1 MSKTWHRN
9 IAEEINLLPVLRT
22 PQCGSHLLQEQP
34 KKWGMT
40 DKELFAIMYGLE
52 KTTGIRQGSFTQ
64 VWTDHK
70 ALTGELSLAIY
81 LDDCV

>member
-1 MSKTWHRN
+1 
-9 IAEEINLLPVLRT
+9 
-22 PQCGSHLLQEQP
+22 
-34 KKWGMT
+34 MT

-70 ALTGELSLAIY
+70 ALTEELNLAIY